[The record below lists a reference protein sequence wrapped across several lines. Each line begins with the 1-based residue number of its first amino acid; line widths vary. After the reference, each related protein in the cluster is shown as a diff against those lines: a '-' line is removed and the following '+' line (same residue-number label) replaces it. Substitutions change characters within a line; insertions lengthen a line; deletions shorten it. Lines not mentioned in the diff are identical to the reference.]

1 MRCPIRGALGP
12 LAFHVLRKFS
22 SEAGG
27 KEDMPILLAFASGDP
42 QLTALQINRMTGLL
56 MQRRVTEPAG
66 QK

>member
-1 MRCPIRGALGP
+1 MCAKRAGERWATS
-12 LAFHVLRKFS
+12 S